1 VIEVYKIIK
10 KERLA
15 PSVYLMEVEAPLVAR
30 KAQPGQFI
38 ILRVYDMG
46 ERIPLTI
53 ADYDRDRGTITI
65 VFQEVGKTTKL
76 LAALEEGQYIQD
88 FAGPLGKPSEFDGLK
103 TVLAI
108 GGGVGAAP
116 LYPQVRR
123 MHEMGIDVDV
133 ILGAKSKDYL
143 ILTEEIKPFCR
154 NMYIATDDGSVG
166 YHGFVSD
173 VLKKLVEEDGQTYD
187 RVIAIG
193 PLIMMK
199 VVAGMTKQY
208 DIPTIVSMNPVMMDG
223 TGMCGACRVKVGD
236 EVKHAC
242 VDGPDFDGHLVDFD
256 EAMRRQ
262 AFYRD
267 EERLALHTLE
277 EGGQCQCH

>member
-1 VIEVYKIIK
+1 MYKILK
-10 KERLA
+10 KEKLA

-53 ADYDRDRGTITI
+53 ADYDRDKGSITI
-65 VFQEVGKTTKL
+65 VFQEIGKTTKL

-154 NMYIATDDGSVG
+154 NIYIATDDGSVG

-199 VVAGMTKQY
+199 VVSGITKQY
-208 DIPTIVSMNPVMMDG
+208 DIPTIVSMNPIMMDG

-262 AFYRD
+262 AFYKD
-267 EERLALHTLE
+267 EEKLALLTLE

>member
-1 VIEVYKIIK
+1 MYKILR
-10 KERLA
+10 KEKLA

-53 ADYDRDRGTITI
+53 ADYDRDKGTITI
-65 VFQEVGKTTKL
+65 VFQEIGKTTKL

-154 NMYIATDDGSVG
+154 NIYIATDDGSVG

-199 VVAGMTKQY
+199 VVSGITKQY
-208 DIPTIVSMNPVMMDG
+208 DIPTIVSMNPIMMDG

-262 AFYRD
+262 AFYKD
-267 EERLALHTLE
+267 EERLALLTLE